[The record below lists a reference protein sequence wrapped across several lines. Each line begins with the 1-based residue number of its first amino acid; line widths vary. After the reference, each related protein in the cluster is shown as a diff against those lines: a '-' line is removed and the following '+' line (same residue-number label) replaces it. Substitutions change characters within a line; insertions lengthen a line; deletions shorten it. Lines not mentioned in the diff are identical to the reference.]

1 MSAPVQELERAIS
14 ELAIGDMLH
23 LHERLI
29 ARIHSQADS
38 QGLDPA
44 FREEIKRR
52 VAEIEAGTAKG
63 VDAFQ
68 ALEEM

>member
-14 ELAIGDMLH
+14 ELQIADMLQ

-29 ARIHSQADS
+29 ARIHTEADA

-44 FREEIKRR
+44 FRDEIARR
-52 VAEIEAGTAKG
+52 VREIEDGTAKG

-68 ALEEM
+68 ALKEM

>member
-29 ARIHSQADS
+29 ARIHNQAGLE
-38 QGLDPA
+38 GLDPA
-44 FREEIKRR
+44 FRDEIARR
-52 VAEIEAGTAKG
+52 VQEIDAGKAQSF
-63 VDAFQ
+63 DAFQ
-68 ALEEM
+68 ALRET